1 MRQDISPD
9 DRLDGG
15 CTCRFVRFRLSGPPM
30 FVHACHCT
38 WCQRET
44 GTAFALNAIY
54 ERDRVQVLE
63 GEAEVVVTPSESG
76 RGQKIA
82 RCPRCRIALWSSYS
96 SPAFAFVR
104 VGTLDDPKR
113 LPPDVHIFT
122 RSKQPWFVVPPG
134 QLAVEAYYD
143 PEKTW
148 PAESLARRHAA
159 RTG

>member
-1 MRQDISPD
+1 MRQDVAPGE
-9 DRLDGG
+9 RLEGG
-15 CTCRFVRFRLSGPPM
+15 CTCGHVRYRLAGPPM

-54 ERDRVQVLE
+54 ERARVEVTA
-63 GEAEVVVTPSESG
+63 GETELVDTPSESG
-76 RGQKIA
+76 RGQGIS
-82 RCPRCRIALWSSYS
+82 RCPRCRIALWSRYS

-104 VGTLDDPKR
+104 VGTMDDPKR

-122 RSKQPWFVVPPG
+122 RSKQPWIVIPPG
-134 QLAVEAYYD
+134 QLAVDEYYD

-148 PAESLARRHAA
+148 PAESLARRDAA
-159 RTG
+159 RR